1 MNTINRNDIVKKLN
15 EYAFDNNIQPVIE
28 CLDVLLDNKQQYQSN
43 IDLIFMAIAST
54 QMYGFLSYLTDDEQQ
69 LFFECDYFRSNSY
82 RGIEIPFYNRG
93 QLSFLYEL
101 DDNQKVFFSAP
112 TSFGKTSIVTEY
124 ILNNTTSLN
133 NVLFIVPT
141 NSLLEELF
149 EKFTLYNSKLD
160 LNYNISTQPV
170 YPLIERNIL
179 FLTPEKFMI
188 IAENGMVNN
197 FDLIVMDETYKIVD
211 AYNETV
217 SDFVNH
223 RALRFRKVADI
234 IAKAN
239 SKVVFLSPFTYSLT
253 KSMSDFLTKHNIK
266 KIDRQL
272 EYVKRQTVK
281 LVSSDDAKDY
291 FGERLTNYQCNSS
304 LTQKAKLIL
313 LKLHS
318 SSSIV
323 YVPNYS
329 KAYELAKN
337 IDFSCL
343 NKNDDSRYLAFINHI
358 KENFLVT
365 NKETWIVYDALC
377 NGVGIYISPLPRY
390 IKKEIVKL
398 YERKVLSVLIV
409 TSAFTEG
416 VNTCASNLIFTSL
429 VNGPKANK
437 LSDIDIL
444 NVSGRAGR
452 FAKNTIGR
460 IFCVK
465 KDIYKRVNELQNTS
479 DVKLENY
486 NYKKGQQRLDFEIE
500 MMDAE
505 YLNDAQKAELKTQQ
519 LEIEEMGLSNAELNI
534 SLNVS
539 NKWKIILYK
548 HFVKL
553 SCEQIT
559 EIYDRIVAIF
569 EQKDGECITALDYI
583 FKDLRDAFINTQ
595 IDVFPQETYEISPFD
610 KTGDFTW
617 GRLYQNYVSKSPK
630 QIISNNINF
639 ITSKFYQIIGDR
651 VYTNKK
657 EVNSLFELNNAS
669 WVLRYYNNDLS
680 LNMNAFYA
688 ETFKIVSNI
697 IQYKIPFY
705 LTFYVA
711 IFKLFMKKNNANKI
725 SDADFDIN
733 CLINIFEDGE
743 APEEYSKLLDYGI
756 PITTI
761 DKASNNKIS
770 IEDLKN
776 KNYDSVVFDEY
787 EKIIIEETINLL

>member
-1 MNTINRNDIVKKLN
+1 MVEKLN

-28 CLDVLLDNKQQYQSN
+28 CLNVLLESKQEYQSN
-43 IDLIFMAIAST
+43 LDLIFIAIATT

-93 QLSFLYEL
+93 QLSFLHEL

-124 ILNNTTSLN
+124 ILNNADILN
-133 NVLFIVPT
+133 NVVFIVPT

-149 EKFTLYNSKLD
+149 EKFTLYNSKLG
-160 LNYNISTQPV
+160 LNYNISTQMV
-170 YPLIERNIL
+170 HPLIGRNIL
-179 FLTPEKFMI
+179 FLTPERFMI
-188 IAENGMVNN
+188 VAESRMIND

-211 AYNETV
+211 AHNTTI
-217 SDFVNH
+217 SDFVNR

-253 KSMSDFLTKHNIK
+253 KSMDDFLTKHNIK

-272 EYVKRQTVK
+272 EYVNRQTVR
-281 LVSSDDAKDY
+281 LDSSDDVENF
-291 FGERLTNYQCNSS
+291 FGERLASYRSKLS
-304 LTQKAKLIL
+304 LTKKAKLIL
-313 LKLHS
+313 SKLRS

-329 KAYELAKN
+329 KAYELAKS

-343 NKNDDSRYLAFINHI
+343 NKKDDPRYLAFIKHI
-358 KENFLVT
+358 KENYLVT
-365 NKETWIVYDALC
+365 NRESWIVYDALC

-390 IKKEIVKL
+390 IKKEIIKL

-429 VNGPKANK
+429 VNGPNTNK
-437 LSDIDIL
+437 LSDIDVL

-460 IFCVK
+460 IFCVN
-465 KDIYKRVNELQNTS
+465 KDIYNRVLKLQKTS

-486 NYKKGQQRLDFEIE
+486 NYKKELKRLDFEIE

-505 YLNDAQKAELKTQQ
+505 YLSDEQKAELKAQQ
-519 LEIEEMGLSNAELNI
+519 IEIEKLGLSKDELNI

-539 NKWKIILYK
+539 NNWKIVLYK
-548 HFVKL
+548 HFSEL
-553 SCEQIT
+553 SSDQIE
-559 EIYDRIVAIF
+559 EIHQKIADIF
-569 EQKDGECITALDYI
+569 EQKEGECISALEYI
-583 FKDLRDAFINTQ
+583 FKDLRDVFINDQ
-595 IDVFPQETYEISPFD
+595 INVFPQEHYEISPFD
-610 KTGDFTW
+610 KSGDFIW
-617 GRLYQNYVSKSPK
+617 GRLYQIYILGSPK
-630 QIISNNINF
+630 KIISNNIKF
-639 ITSKFYQIIGDR
+639 ISYRFSKIIK
-651 VYTNKK
+651 NKK
-657 EVNSLFELNNAS
+657 YSNKHDVESLFASNNAT
-669 WVLRYYNNDLS
+669 WILRYYNDDLS
-680 LNMNAFYA
+680 LNMNSFYA

-705 LTFYVA
+705 LTFYVS
-711 IFKLFMKKNNANKI
+711 IFKLFIKKRSNNKI
-725 SDADFDIN
+725 NSTNFDIN
-733 CLINIFEDGE
+733 RLINIFEDGKTSE
-743 APEEYSKLLDYGI
+743 KYSKLLDYGI
-756 PITTI
+756 PINTI
-761 DKASNNKIS
+761 AKISNNKIS
-770 IEDLKN
+770 IESLKN
-776 KNYDSVVFDEY
+776 QDYDSENFDEY
-787 EKIIIEETINLL
+787 EKIIRLY

>member
-1 MNTINRNDIVKKLN
+1 MSIINRHDIVKTLN
-15 EYAFDNNIQPVIE
+15 EYAFDNNIQSVIE
-28 CLDVLLDNKQQYQSN
+28 CLNVLLENKQHYQSN
-43 IDLIFMAIAST
+43 LDLIFIAIAST
-54 QMYGFLSYLTDDEQQ
+54 QMYGFLSYLTNDEQD

-124 ILNNTTSLN
+124 ILNNTHSLN
-133 NVLFIVPT
+133 NVVFIVPT

-149 EKFTLYNSKLD
+149 EKFTLYNSKLN

-170 YPLIERNIL
+170 CPLIGRNIL
-179 FLTPEKFMI
+179 FLTPERFMV
-188 IAENGMVNN
+188 IAESRVLNN
-197 FDLIVMDETYKIVD
+197 FDLIVMDETYKIAD
-211 AYNETV
+211 AHNETI

-234 IAKAN
+234 IAKTN

-281 LVSSDDAKDY
+281 LDSSDDAKNY
-291 FGERLTNYQCNSS
+291 FGERLTYYQRNSS

-313 LKLHS
+313 SKLHPG
-318 SSSIV
+318 SSIV

-329 KAYELAKN
+329 KAYELANN

-343 NKNDDSRYLAFINHI
+343 NKKDDSRYLAFIKHI
-358 KENFLVT
+358 KENFLVE
-365 NKETWIVYDALC
+365 NRESWAVYDALC

-390 IKKEIVKL
+390 IKKEIIKL
-398 YERKVLSVLIV
+398 YERKVLSTLIV

-429 VNGPKANK
+429 VNGPNTNK
-437 LSDIDIL
+437 LSDIDVL

-460 IFCVK
+460 IFCVNN
-465 KDIYKRVNELQNTS
+465 DIYNRVIELQNTN

-486 NYKKGQQRLDFEIE
+486 NYKKGLQRLDFEIE
-500 MMDAE
+500 MMDDE
-505 YLNDAQKAELKTQQ
+505 YLSDSQKAELKTQQ
-519 LEIEEMGLSNAELNI
+519 LEIEKMGLSKSELNI

-539 NKWKIILYK
+539 NNWKIVLYK
-548 HFVKL
+548 HFAKL
-553 SCEQIT
+553 SYEQI
-559 EIYDRIVAIF
+559 EAIHQRIEAIF
-569 EQKDGECITALDYI
+569 EQKEGECISALDYI
-583 FKDLRDAFINTQ
+583 FKDLRDAFINAQ
-595 IDVFPQETYEISPFD
+595 INVFPQEPYEISPFD
-610 KTGDFTW
+610 KSGDFTW
-617 GRLYQNYVSKSPK
+617 GRLYQIYVSGSPK
-630 QIISNNINF
+630 KIISNNINF
-639 ITSKFYQIIGDR
+639 ISSKFSQIIGGR
-651 VYTNKK
+651 NYSNKN
-657 EVNSLFELNNAS
+657 EVESLFAFNNAR

-705 LTFYVA
+705 LTFYVS
-711 IFKLFMKKNNANKI
+711 IFKLFMRKKGIDKI
-725 SDADFDIN
+725 SGTDFDIN
-733 CLINIFEDGE
+733 RLINIFEDGE
-743 APEEYSKLLDYGI
+743 TSEEYSKLLDYGI
-756 PITTI
+756 PITTVT
-761 DKASNNKIS
+761 KIS
-770 IEDLKN
+770 NSKISVENLKN
-776 KNYDSVVFDEY
+776 QNYDSNLFDEY
-787 EKIIIEETINLL
+787 EKIIIGETISLL